1 MPSFAAAS
9 TNAGHCGSLL
19 PTTPMV
25 TVSLFAAP
33 SDPASE
39 SDADAQPARDAIRAM
54 AAAAAATVVI
64 RRDMSFLPL
73 VGTQKR
79 YAPIHGPAESR
90 RHMTSRSRGSAD
102 GRDMRLRLALSLR
115 GGRGRSHGVE
125 ERRDHRALLGGERR
139 DHVESAG
146 MRPPDAVPGRR
157 SCLVGDLD
165 GQAPAIRRVRATTD

>member
-54 AAAAAATVVI
+54 AAAAAAAAVI

-90 RHMTSRSRGSAD
+90 RHMTSRSVGS
-102 GRDMRLRLALSLR
+102 GVGVVVRLRIDLLLR
-115 GGRGRSHGVE
+115 ERRGRGHGVE
-125 ERRDHRALLGGERR
+125 ERRDDRALLRRERG
-139 DHVESAG
+139 DDVEPACV
-146 MRPPDAVPGRR
+146 RPTDAVPGGRTG
-157 SCLVGDLD
+157 LVGHLD
-165 GQAPAIRRVRATTD
+165 RQAAAI